1 MSNTNT
7 SDIQKFIESFEPA
20 KFKMLSRGIEVRGIK
35 DVHKGITHANEVIR
49 RLSLNLTIAHSAE
62 MAMYGSFEVLD
73 A

>member
-1 MSNTNT
+1 MSDKNT
-7 SDIQKFIESFEPA
+7 SDIQKFIKSYEPA

-35 DVHKGITHANEVIR
+35 DIHRGITYANEVIQ
-49 RLSLNLTIAHSAE
+49 RLSLRLTISHSAE